1 MNQESVCCGWL
12 EDSKND
18 GMLLSPTEA
27 LILMA
32 RVHMAA
38 FVLILLAMSV
48 PLQHSFGS
56 TRTLDFSLFPDGSTH
71 VTYSLESDPFLPDT
85 EVSLY
90 GDSFE
95 NLLVEDENGFLLTTQ
110 SENNILQVETLGSS
124 NILINYDTYSLISK
138 DGKIWSF
145 EVDSPV
151 EFNVIMPENS
161 VIVGMST
168 FPIDMGVES
177 DRTKILLPSGM
188 AEITYFLAVAES
200 SQVLPPVEE
209 TTVPRDGDDTMIY
222 AAVGGAIAAIA
233 VGGAIAMKM
242 RGKSKPVTTSAPQST
257 TTSVK
262 DEAVFDIEKAIDKP
276 DLREDDKEII
286 KFIHENGGSALE
298 SDLRKK
304 FLLPR
309 TTMWRAVKRLE
320 RHGLIEITKKDQ
332 QNLIKLTN
340 VEADNN
346 E

>member
-1 MNQESVCCGWL
+1 MNQESVYCGWL

-18 GMLLSPTEA
+18 GMLLSPTDA

-32 RVHMAA
+32 RVHVAA

-56 TRTLDFSLFPDGSTH
+56 TRTLDFFLFPDGSTH
-71 VTYSLESDPFLPDT
+71 VTYSLDSDPLLPDT

-90 GDSFE
+90 GDSLE
-95 NLLVEDENGFLLTTQ
+95 NLVAEDENGFLLSTQ
-110 SENNILQVETLGSS
+110 SEKNILQVETLGSS

-145 EVDSPV
+145 EIDSPV
-151 EFNVIMPENS
+151 EFNVVMPENS

-168 FPIDMGVES
+168 FPSDMNVDS
-177 DRTKILLPSGM
+177 DRTKILLPSGP
-188 AEITYFLAVAES
+188 AEITYFLAIAES
-200 SQVLPPVEE
+200 SQVLPPEE
-209 TTVPRDGDDTMIY
+209 TPVTADNDNSMMYVAGGV
-222 AAVGGAIAAIA
+222 AVAIAAIA
-233 VGGAIAMKM
+233 AIAIKMKN
-242 RGKSKPVTTSAPQST
+242 KPKQIVSVPQTTVVAERNEP
-257 TTSVK
+257 
-262 DEAVFDIEKAIDKP
+262 FNIEKVLEMP
-276 DLREDDKEII
+276 DLREDDKDII

-320 RHGLIEITKKDQ
+320 RHELIEITKKDQ

-340 VEADNN
+340 VETDKN

>member
-1 MNQESVCCGWL
+1 MNQESVYCGWL

-18 GMLLSPTEA
+18 GMLLSPTNA

-32 RVHMAA
+32 RVHVAA

-56 TRTLDFSLFPDGSTH
+56 TRTLDFFLFPDGSTH
-71 VTYSLESDPFLPDT
+71 VTYSLDSDPLLPDT

-90 GDSFE
+90 GDSLE
-95 NLLVEDENGFLLTTQ
+95 NLVAEDENGFLLSTQ
-110 SENNILQVETLGSS
+110 SEKNILQVETLGSS

-145 EVDSPV
+145 EIDSPV
-151 EFNVIMPENS
+151 EFNVVMPQNS

-168 FPIDMGVES
+168 FPIDMNVDS
-177 DRTKILLPSGM
+177 DRTKILLPSGP

-200 SQVLPPVEE
+200 SQVLPPEE
-209 TTVPRDGDDTMIY
+209 TPVTEGDDNSIMY
-222 AAVGGAIAAIA
+222 VAGGAAVAIAAIA
-233 VGGAIAMKM
+233 AIAIKMKN
-242 RGKSKPVTTSAPQST
+242 KPKQIVSASQT
-257 TTSVK
+257 
-262 DEAVFDIEKAIDKP
+262 AVIAEKNEPFSIEKVLEMP

-320 RHGLIEITKKDQ
+320 RHELIEITKKDQ

-340 VEADNN
+340 VETDKN

>member
-1 MNQESVCCGWL
+1 MNQESVYCGWL

-18 GMLLSPTEA
+18 GMLLSPTDA

-32 RVHMAA
+32 RVHVAA

-56 TRTLDFSLFPDGSTH
+56 TRTLDFFLFPDGSTH
-71 VTYSLESDPFLPDT
+71 VTYSLDSDPLLPDT

-90 GDSFE
+90 GDSLE
-95 NLLVEDENGFLLTTQ
+95 NLVAEDENGFLLTAEA
-110 SENNILQVETLGSS
+110 ENNILQVETLGSS

-145 EVDSPV
+145 EVNSPV
-151 EFNVIMPENS
+151 EFNVIMPQNS

-168 FPIDMGVES
+168 FPIDMGVE
-177 DRTKILLPSGM
+177 DERTKILLPSGM

-209 TTVPRDGDDTMIY
+209 TPVTQEQDNMVVY
-222 AAVGGAIAAIA
+222 AIGVALAAIA
-233 VGGAIAMKM
+233 IGGAVAMKM
-242 RGKSKPVTTSAPQST
+242 RGKSKTVISTLTQT
-257 TTSVK
+257 TTTTTVK
-262 DEAVFDIEKAIDKP
+262 EAEPFNIEKVMDKP

-286 KFIHENGGSALE
+286 KFIHENGNSALE

-320 RHGLIEITKKDQ
+320 RHGLVEITKKDQ

-340 VEADNN
+340 VEDNN
-346 E
+346 NE

>member
-95 NLLVEDENGFLLTTQ
+95 NLVVQDENGFLLTTQ

-209 TTVPRDGDDTMIY
+209 TSVTQDDDNTMVY
-222 AAVGGAIAAIA
+222 AVGGAIVAVI

-242 RGKSKPVTTSAPQST
+242 RGKAKPTITTSSQST
-257 TTSVK
+257 MTAAKEES
-262 DEAVFDIEKAIDKP
+262 FDIGKAMEKP

-340 VEADNN
+340 TETDNN

>member
-1 MNQESVCCGWL
+1 MNQESVYCGWL

-18 GMLLSPTEA
+18 GMLLSPTDA

-32 RVHMAA
+32 RVHVAA

-56 TRTLDFSLFPDGSTH
+56 TRTLDFFLFPDGSTH
-71 VTYSLESDPFLPDT
+71 VTYSLDSDPLLPDT

-90 GDSFE
+90 GDSLE
-95 NLLVEDENGFLLTTQ
+95 NLVAEDENGFLLSTQ
-110 SENNILQVETLGSS
+110 SEKNILQVETLGSS

-145 EVDSPV
+145 EIDSPV
-151 EFNVIMPENS
+151 EFNVVMPENS

-168 FPIDMGVES
+168 FPIDMNVDS
-177 DRTKILLPSGM
+177 DRTKILLPSGP

-200 SQVLPPVEE
+200 SQVLPPAE
-209 TTVPRDGDDTMIY
+209 TPVTADNDNSMMYVAGG
-222 AAVGGAIAAIA
+222 AAVAIAAIA
-233 VGGAIAMKM
+233 AIAIKMKN
-242 RGKSKPVTTSAPQST
+242 KPKQVVSASQTTVVAERNEP
-257 TTSVK
+257 
-262 DEAVFDIEKAIDKP
+262 FNIEKVLEMP
-276 DLREDDKEII
+276 DLREDDKDII

-320 RHGLIEITKKDQ
+320 RHELIEITKKDQ

-340 VEADNN
+340 VETDKN

>member
-1 MNQESVCCGWL
+1 
-12 EDSKND
+12 
-18 GMLLSPTEA
+18 
-27 LILMA
+27 
-32 RVHMAA
+32 
-38 FVLILLAMSV
+38 MSV

-56 TRTLDFSLFPDGSTH
+56 NRTLDFFLFPDGSTH
-71 VTYSLESDPFLPDT
+71 VTYSLESDPFLPDS

-90 GDSFE
+90 GNSFE
-95 NLLVEDENGFLLTTQ
+95 NLVAEDENGFPLTTQ
-110 SENNILQVETLGSS
+110 SEKNILQVETLGSS

-145 EVDSPV
+145 EIDSPV
-151 EFNVIMPENS
+151 EFNVIMPQNS

-168 FPIDMGVES
+168 FPIDMNVDS
-177 DRTKILLPSGM
+177 DRTKILLPSGV

-200 SQVLPPVEE
+200 SQILPPTETPAEE
-209 TTVPRDGDDTMIY
+209 NDNSITYVIGGATVAI
-222 AAVGGAIAAIA
+222 VAIAAIA
-233 VGGAIAMKM
+233 IKM
-242 RGKSKPVTTSAPQST
+242 RNKPKQTISSSQTTVLEKNEP
-257 TTSVK
+257 
-262 DEAVFDIEKAIDKP
+262 FNIEKVLKMP

-286 KFIHENGGSALE
+286 KFIHENSGSALE

-320 RHGLIEITKKDQ
+320 RYGLIEITKKDQ

>member
-1 MNQESVCCGWL
+1 MTQESVCCGWL

-18 GMLLSPTEA
+18 GMLLSPTDA

-32 RVHMAA
+32 RVPIVA

-56 TRTLDFSLFPDGSTH
+56 NRTLDFSLFPDGSTH

-85 EVSLY
+85 EIPLFGNSI
-90 GDSFE
+90 E
-95 NLLVEDENGFLLTTQ
+95 NLVVEDENGFLLSAQ
-110 SENNILQVETLGSS
+110 SENNLLQVETLGSS

-151 EFNVIMPENS
+151 EINVKMPENS

-168 FPIDMGVES
+168 FPIDMNVDS
-177 DRTKILLPSGM
+177 DRTTILLPSGP
-188 AEITYFLAVAES
+188 AEITYFLSVAES
-200 SQVLPPVEE
+200 SQILPSEE
-209 TTVPRDGDDTMIY
+209 VTQGDDNSILY
-222 AAVGGAIAAIA
+222 VAGGAVAAAAIAAIA
-233 VGGAIAMKM
+233 IKM
-242 RGKSKPVTTSAPQST
+242 RARPRQTIPSTQTVTMEEQEP
-257 TTSVK
+257 
-262 DEAVFDIEKAIDKP
+262 FNIEKVLEMP
-276 DLREDDKEII
+276 DLREDDKDII
-286 KFIHENGGSALE
+286 KFIHENGGSVLE

-320 RHGLIEITKKDQ
+320 RHSLIEITKKDQ

-340 VEADNN
+340 VEVKSD

>member
-1 MNQESVCCGWL
+1 MTQESVCCGWL

-18 GMLLSPTEA
+18 GMLLSPTDA

-32 RVHMAA
+32 RVPIVA

-56 TRTLDFSLFPDGSTH
+56 NRTLDFSLFPDGSTH

-85 EVSLY
+85 EVSLF
-90 GDSFE
+90 GDSIE
-95 NLLVEDENGFLLTTQ
+95 NLVVEDENGFLLSAQ
-110 SENNILQVETLGSS
+110 SENNLLQVETLGSS

-145 EVDSPV
+145 EIDSPV
-151 EFNVIMPENS
+151 EINVKMPENS

-168 FPIDMGVES
+168 FPIDMNVDS
-177 DRTKILLPSGM
+177 DRTTILLPSGS
-188 AEITYFLAVAES
+188 AEITYFLTVAES
-200 SQVLPPVEE
+200 SQILPPEE
-209 TTVPRDGDDTMIY
+209 VTQGDDNSILY
-222 AAVGGAIAAIA
+222 VAGGAAAAAVIAAIA
-233 VGGAIAMKM
+233 IKM
-242 RGKSKPVTTSAPQST
+242 RARPKTVSST
-257 TTSVK
+257 QTASM
-262 DEAVFDIEKAIDKP
+262 EEPEQFNIEKVLEMP
-276 DLREDDKEII
+276 DLREDDKDII
-286 KFIHENGGSALE
+286 KFIHENGGNALE

-320 RHGLIEITKKDQ
+320 RHSLIEITKKDQ

-340 VEADNN
+340 VEVKSD

>member
-1 MNQESVCCGWL
+1 MNQESVYCGWL

-18 GMLLSPTEA
+18 GMLLSPTDA

-32 RVHMAA
+32 RVHVAA

-56 TRTLDFSLFPDGSTH
+56 ARTLDFFLFPDGSTH

-85 EVSLY
+85 EVALY
-90 GDSFE
+90 GDSLE
-95 NLLVEDENGFLLTTQ
+95 NLVAEDENGFLLSTQ
-110 SENNILQVETLGSS
+110 SEKNILQVETLGSS

-145 EVDSPV
+145 EIDSPV
-151 EFNVIMPENS
+151 EFNVVMPQNS

-168 FPIDMGVES
+168 FPIDMNVDS
-177 DRTKILLPSGM
+177 DRTKILLPSGP

-200 SQVLPPVEE
+200 SQVLPPEE
-209 TTVPRDGDDTMIY
+209 TPVTTSDDNSIIY
-222 AAVGGAIAAIA
+222 AAGGAAVVIAAIAAIA
-233 VGGAIAMKM
+233 IKMKNKPKQIVSAQQTTVIAEKNEPFNI
-242 RGKSKPVTTSAPQST
+242 GKVL
-257 TTSVK
+257 
-262 DEAVFDIEKAIDKP
+262 EMP

-320 RHGLIEITKKDQ
+320 RHELIEITKKDQ
-332 QNLIKLTN
+332 QNLIKLRN
-340 VEADNN
+340 VETDKN

>member
-1 MNQESVCCGWL
+1 
-12 EDSKND
+12 
-18 GMLLSPTEA
+18 
-27 LILMA
+27 MA
-32 RVHMAA
+32 RVPIVA

-56 TRTLDFSLFPDGSTH
+56 NRTLDFSLFPDGSTH

-95 NLLVEDENGFLLTTQ
+95 NLVVQDENEFLLTTQ
-110 SENNILQVETLGSS
+110 YENNILQVETLWSS

-151 EFNVIMPENS
+151 EFNVVMPQNS

-200 SQVLPPVEE
+200 SQVLPSTEE
-209 TTVPRDGDDTMIY
+209 ITVPQDGDDTMVY
-222 AAVGGAIAAIA
+222 AAVGGAIGAIA
-233 VGGAIAMKM
+233 VGGAVAMKM
-242 RGKSKPVTTSAPQST
+242 
-257 TTSVK
+257 
-262 DEAVFDIEKAIDKP
+262 
-276 DLREDDKEII
+276 
-286 KFIHENGGSALE
+286 
-298 SDLRKK
+298 
-304 FLLPR
+304 
-309 TTMWRAVKRLE
+309 
-320 RHGLIEITKKDQ
+320 
-332 QNLIKLTN
+332 
-340 VEADNN
+340 
-346 E
+346 

>member
-18 GMLLSPTEA
+18 GMLLSPTDA

-32 RVHMAA
+32 RVHVAA
-38 FVLILLAMSV
+38 LVLILLAMSV

-56 TRTLDFSLFPDGSTH
+56 TRTLDFFLFPDGSTH
-71 VTYSLESDPFLPDT
+71 VTYFLESDPLLPDT
-85 EVSLY
+85 IVPLY

-95 NLLVEDENGFLLTTQ
+95 NLLVEDENGFPLTTQ
-110 SENNILQVETLGSS
+110 SPIENEILDVETLGSS

-145 EVDSPV
+145 EMDSPV
-151 EFNVIMPENS
+151 EFTVIMPKNS

-168 FPIDMGVES
+168 IPMDMNVDSE
-177 DRTKILLPSGM
+177 RTNILLPSGP
-188 AEITYFLAVAES
+188 AEISYFLAVAES
-200 SQVLPPVEE
+200 SQILIPEE
-209 TTVPRDGDDTMIY
+209 SIQENDNSILYVAGGVVA
-222 AAVGGAIAAIA
+222 AAVIAAIA
-233 VGGAIAMKM
+233 IKM
-242 RGKSKPVTTSAPQST
+242 RSKPKQVISSPQLET
-257 TTSVK
+257 L
-262 DEAVFDIEKAIDKP
+262 EKTETISLEKVLEMP
-276 DLREDDKEII
+276 DLREDDKDIV
-286 KFIHENGGSALE
+286 KFIHESGGNVME

-340 VEADNN
+340 VEVKSD

>member
-1 MNQESVCCGWL
+1 MNQESVYCGWL

-18 GMLLSPTEA
+18 GMLLSPTDA

-32 RVHMAA
+32 RVHVAA

-56 TRTLDFSLFPDGSTH
+56 TRTLDFFLFPDGSTH
-71 VTYSLESDPFLPDT
+71 VTYSLDSDPLLPDT

-90 GDSFE
+90 GDSLE
-95 NLLVEDENGFLLTTQ
+95 NLVAEDENGFLLSTQ
-110 SENNILQVETLGSS
+110 SEKNILQVETLGSS

-145 EVDSPV
+145 EIDSPV
-151 EFNVIMPENS
+151 EFHVVMPENS

-168 FPIDMGVES
+168 FPIDMNVDS
-177 DRTKILLPSGM
+177 DRTKILLPSGP

-200 SQVLPPVEE
+200 SQVLPPEE
-209 TTVPRDGDDTMIY
+209 TPQTEDNDNSMMYVAGGV
-222 AAVGGAIAAIA
+222 AVAIAAIA
-233 VGGAIAMKM
+233 AIAIKMKN
-242 RGKSKPVTTSAPQST
+242 KPKQIVSAPQT
-257 TTSVK
+257 TVVA
-262 DEAVFDIEKAIDKP
+262 ERNEPFNIEKVLEMP
-276 DLREDDKEII
+276 DLREDDKDII

-320 RHGLIEITKKDQ
+320 RHELIEITKKDQ

-340 VEADNN
+340 VETDKN

>member
-1 MNQESVCCGWL
+1 MNQESVYCGWL

-18 GMLLSPTEA
+18 GMLLSPTDA

-32 RVHMAA
+32 RVHVAA

-56 TRTLDFSLFPDGSTH
+56 TRTLDFFLFPDGSTH
-71 VTYSLESDPFLPDT
+71 VTYSLDSDPLLPDT

-90 GDSFE
+90 GDSLE
-95 NLLVEDENGFLLTTQ
+95 NLVAEDENGFLLSTQ
-110 SENNILQVETLGSS
+110 SEKNILQVETLGSS

-145 EVDSPV
+145 EIDSPV
-151 EFNVIMPENS
+151 EFNVVMPENS

-168 FPIDMGVES
+168 FPIDMNVDS
-177 DRTKILLPSGM
+177 DRTKILLPSGP

-200 SQVLPPVEE
+200 SQVLPPEE
-209 TTVPRDGDDTMIY
+209 TPVTADNDNSMMYLAGGV
-222 AAVGGAIAAIA
+222 AVAIAAIA
-233 VGGAIAMKM
+233 AIAIKMKN
-242 RGKSKPVTTSAPQST
+242 KPKQIVSAPQT
-257 TTSVK
+257 TVVA
-262 DEAVFDIEKAIDKP
+262 ERNEPFNIEKVLEMP
-276 DLREDDKEII
+276 DLREDDKDII

-320 RHGLIEITKKDQ
+320 RHELIEITKKDQ

-340 VEADNN
+340 VETDKN

>member
-1 MNQESVCCGWL
+1 MNQESVYCGWL

-32 RVHMAA
+32 RVPLAV

-48 PLQHSFGS
+48 PLQNSFGS
-56 TRTLDFSLFPDGSTH
+56 NRTLDLFLFPDGSTH

-90 GDSFE
+90 GDSVE
-95 NLLVEDENGFLLTTQ
+95 NLVVEDENGFPLTTQ
-110 SENNILQVETLGSS
+110 SENNTLDVETLGSS

-145 EVDSPV
+145 EIDSPV
-151 EFNVIMPENS
+151 EFNVIMPQNS

-168 FPIDMGVES
+168 FPIDMDVTS
-177 DRTKILLPSGM
+177 DRTKLLLPSGM

-200 SQVLPPVEE
+200 SQVLPPEE
-209 TTVPRDGDDTMIY
+209 NTTTENNTSMIY
-222 AAVGGAIAAIA
+222 VAGGVAAIAIIAAIA
-233 VGGAIAMKM
+233 IKMKN
-242 RGKSKPVTTSAPQST
+242 KPKQIITSSQTTETLENDKA
-257 TTSVK
+257 
-262 DEAVFDIEKAIDKP
+262 FNIEKVLEMP

-320 RHGLIEITKKDQ
+320 RYELVEITKKDQ

-340 VEADNN
+340 VEIDKN

>member
-1 MNQESVCCGWL
+1 MNQESVSCGWL

-56 TRTLDFSLFPDGSTH
+56 TRTLDFFLFPDGSTH

-85 EVSLY
+85 EVLLY
-90 GDSFE
+90 GDSLE
-95 NLLVEDENGFLLTTQ
+95 NLVAEDENGFLLTTEA
-110 SENNILQVETLGSS
+110 ENNILQVETLGSS

-151 EFNVIMPENS
+151 EFNVVMPQNS

-168 FPIDMGVES
+168 FPIDMGVEA

-200 SQVLPPVEE
+200 SQILPPAEE
-209 TTVPRDGDDTMIY
+209 TPVTEDDNSIMYVT
-222 AAVGGAIAAIA
+222 GGVVAIAAIA
-233 VGGAIAMKM
+233 AIAFKM
-242 RGKSKPVTTSAPQST
+242 RTKPKQIITSPQ
-257 TTSVK
+257 TSVVVEK
-262 DEAVFDIEKAIDKP
+262 NEPFNIEKIMEKP
-276 DLREDDKEII
+276 DLRDDDKEII

-320 RHGLIEITKKDQ
+320 RHDLIEITKKDQ

-340 VEADNN
+340 VEVENN

>member
-1 MNQESVCCGWL
+1 MNQESVYCGWL

-18 GMLLSPTEA
+18 GMLLSPTDA

-32 RVHMAA
+32 RVHVAA

-56 TRTLDFSLFPDGSTH
+56 TRTLDFFLFPDGSTH
-71 VTYSLESDPFLPDT
+71 VTYSLDSDPLLPDA

-90 GDSFE
+90 GDSLE
-95 NLLVEDENGFLLTTQ
+95 NLVAEDENGFLLSTQ
-110 SENNILQVETLGSS
+110 SEKNILQVETLGSS
-124 NILINYDTYSLISK
+124 SILINYDTYSLISK

-145 EVDSPV
+145 EIDSPV
-151 EFNVIMPENS
+151 EFNVVMPENS

-168 FPIDMGVES
+168 FPIDMNVDS
-177 DRTKILLPSGM
+177 DRTKILLPSGP

-200 SQVLPPVEE
+200 SQVLPPEE
-209 TTVPRDGDDTMIY
+209 TPVTADNDNSMMYVAGG
-222 AAVGGAIAAIA
+222 AAVAIAAIA
-233 VGGAIAMKM
+233 AIAIKMKN
-242 RGKSKPVTTSAPQST
+242 KPKQIVSVPQTTVVAERNEP
-257 TTSVK
+257 
-262 DEAVFDIEKAIDKP
+262 FNIEKVLEMP
-276 DLREDDKEII
+276 DLREDDKDII

-320 RHGLIEITKKDQ
+320 RHELIEITKKDQ

-340 VEADNN
+340 VETDKN

>member
-1 MNQESVCCGWL
+1 MTQGSVCCGWL

-18 GMLLSPTEA
+18 GMLLSPTDA

-32 RVHMAA
+32 RVPIAVL
-38 FVLILLAMSV
+38 VLILLAMSV

-85 EVSLY
+85 QVSLY
-90 GDSFE
+90 GDSIE
-95 NLLVEDENGFLLTTQ
+95 NLVLLDENGLPLSAQ
-110 SENNILQVETLGSS
+110 SENNVLQVETLGSS
-124 NILINYDTYSLISK
+124 SILINYDTYSLISK

-145 EVDSPV
+145 SVDAPV
-151 EFNVIMPENS
+151 EFHVTMPQNS

-168 FPIDMGVES
+168 FPIDMNVDSE
-177 DRTKILLPSGM
+177 RAKIFLPSGP
-188 AEITYFLAVAES
+188 AEITYFLSVAES
-200 SQVLPPVEE
+200 SQPITTNEE
-209 TTVPRDGDDTMIY
+209 PASQDDNSMIY
-222 AAVGGAIAAIA
+222 AVGGAIAAVVIG
-233 VGGAIAMKM
+233 VAIAAKM
-242 RGKSKPVTTSAPQST
+242 RSKPKTIISSPQTRVT
-257 TTSVK
+257 V
-262 DEAVFDIEKAIDKP
+262 EKEEPFNLEKVQAMP

-286 KFIHENGGSALE
+286 TFIHENGGSVLE

-320 RHGLIEITKKDQ
+320 RYGLIEISKKDQ

-340 VEADNN
+340 VEENN
-346 E
+346 YE

>member
-1 MNQESVCCGWL
+1 MNQESVYCGWL

-18 GMLLSPTEA
+18 GMLLSPTDA

-32 RVHMAA
+32 RVHVAA

-56 TRTLDFSLFPDGSTH
+56 TRTLDFFLFPDGSTH
-71 VTYSLESDPFLPDT
+71 VTYSLDSDPLLPDT

-90 GDSFE
+90 GDSLE
-95 NLLVEDENGFLLTTQ
+95 NLVAEDENGFLLSTQ
-110 SENNILQVETLGSS
+110 SEKNILQVETLGSS

-145 EVDSPV
+145 EIDSPV
-151 EFNVIMPENS
+151 EFNVVMPENS

-168 FPIDMGVES
+168 FPIDMNVDS
-177 DRTKILLPSGM
+177 DRTKILLPSGP

-200 SQVLPPVEE
+200 SQVLPPEE
-209 TTVPRDGDDTMIY
+209 TPQTEDNDNSMMYVAGG
-222 AAVGGAIAAIA
+222 AAVAIAAIA
-233 VGGAIAMKM
+233 AIAIKMKN
-242 RGKSKPVTTSAPQST
+242 KPKQIVSTSQTTVVAESNEP
-257 TTSVK
+257 
-262 DEAVFDIEKAIDKP
+262 FNIEKVLEMP
-276 DLREDDKEII
+276 DLREDDKDII

-320 RHGLIEITKKDQ
+320 RHELIEITKKDQ

-340 VEADNN
+340 VETDKN

>member
-1 MNQESVCCGWL
+1 MNQESVYCGWL

-18 GMLLSPTEA
+18 GMLLSPTDA

-32 RVHMAA
+32 RVHVAA

-56 TRTLDFSLFPDGSTH
+56 ARTLDFFLFPDGSTH
-71 VTYSLESDPFLPDT
+71 VTYSLESDPFLPDA
-85 EVSLY
+85 EVALY
-90 GDSFE
+90 GDSLE
-95 NLLVEDENGFLLTTQ
+95 NLVAEDENGFLLSTQ
-110 SENNILQVETLGSS
+110 SEKNILQVETLGSS

-145 EVDSPV
+145 EIDSPV
-151 EFNVIMPENS
+151 EFNVVMPQNS

-168 FPIDMGVES
+168 FPIDMNVDS
-177 DRTKILLPSGM
+177 DRTKILLPSGP

-200 SQVLPPVEE
+200 SQVLPPEE
-209 TTVPRDGDDTMIY
+209 TPVTTGDDNSMIY
-222 AAVGGAIAAIA
+222 AAGGAAVVIAVIAAIA
-233 VGGAIAMKM
+233 IKMKNKPKQIVSAQQTTVIAEKNE
-242 RGKSKPVTTSAPQST
+242 P
-257 TTSVK
+257 
-262 DEAVFDIEKAIDKP
+262 FNIEKVLEMP

-320 RHGLIEITKKDQ
+320 RHELIEITKKDQ

-340 VEADNN
+340 VETDKN

>member
-1 MNQESVCCGWL
+1 MNQESVYCGWL

-18 GMLLSPTEA
+18 GMLLSPTDA

-32 RVHMAA
+32 RVHVAA

-56 TRTLDFSLFPDGSTH
+56 TRTLDFFLFPDGSTH
-71 VTYSLESDPFLPDT
+71 VTYSLDSDPLLPDT

-90 GDSFE
+90 GDSLE
-95 NLLVEDENGFLLTTQ
+95 NLVAEDENGFLLSTQ
-110 SENNILQVETLGSS
+110 SEKNILQVETLGSS
-124 NILINYDTYSLISK
+124 SILINYDTYSLISK

-145 EVDSPV
+145 EIDSPV
-151 EFNVIMPENS
+151 EFNVVMPENS

-168 FPIDMGVES
+168 FPIDMNVDS
-177 DRTKILLPSGM
+177 NRTKILLPSGP

-200 SQVLPPVEE
+200 SQVLPPEE
-209 TTVPRDGDDTMIY
+209 TPQTEDNDNSMMYVAGG
-222 AAVGGAIAAIA
+222 AAVAIAAIA
-233 VGGAIAMKM
+233 AIAIKMKN
-242 RGKSKPVTTSAPQST
+242 KPKQIVSAPQT
-257 TTSVK
+257 TVVA
-262 DEAVFDIEKAIDKP
+262 ERNEPFNIEKVLEMP
-276 DLREDDKEII
+276 DLREDDKDII

-320 RHGLIEITKKDQ
+320 RHELIEITKKDQ

-340 VEADNN
+340 VETDKN

>member
-1 MNQESVCCGWL
+1 MNQESACCGWL

-32 RVHMAA
+32 RVPLAV

-56 TRTLDFSLFPDGSTH
+56 SRTLDFSLFPDGSTH

-85 EVSLY
+85 KVSLY
-90 GDSFE
+90 GASLE
-95 NLLVEDENGFLLTTQ
+95 NLVVEDENGFPLSTQ

-145 EVDSPV
+145 EIDSPV
-151 EFNVIMPENS
+151 EFNVIMPKNS

-168 FPIDMGVES
+168 FPIDMNVDS
-177 DRTKILLPSGM
+177 DRTNILLPSGV

-200 SQVLPPVEE
+200 SQILPSEE
-209 TTVPRDGDDTMIY
+209 TSVTKDDNSMMYI
-222 AAVGGAIAAIA
+222 AGGAIVAVTAIVAIA
-233 VGGAIAMKM
+233 IKMKN
-242 RGKSKPVTTSAPQST
+242 KPKQIVST
-257 TTSVK
+257 YQNPVLEK
-262 DEAVFDIEKAIDKP
+262 NEPFNIEKVLEMP

-320 RHGLIEITKKDQ
+320 RHELIEITKKDL

-340 VEADNN
+340 VETDKN

>member
-1 MNQESVCCGWL
+1 MNQESVYCGWL

-18 GMLLSPTEA
+18 GMLLSPTDA

-32 RVHMAA
+32 RVHVAA

-56 TRTLDFSLFPDGSTH
+56 TRTLDFFLFPDGSTH
-71 VTYSLESDPFLPDT
+71 VTYSLDSDPLLPDT
-85 EVSLY
+85 EVALY
-90 GDSFE
+90 GDSLE
-95 NLLVEDENGFLLTTQ
+95 NLVAEDENGFLLSTQ
-110 SENNILQVETLGSS
+110 SEKNILQVETLGSS

-145 EVDSPV
+145 EIDSPV
-151 EFNVIMPENS
+151 EFNVVMPENS

-168 FPIDMGVES
+168 FPIDMNVDS
-177 DRTKILLPSGM
+177 DRTKILLPSVP

-200 SQVLPPVEE
+200 SRVLPPEE
-209 TTVPRDGDDTMIY
+209 TPVTADNDNSMMYVAGGV
-222 AAVGGAIAAIA
+222 AVAIAAIA
-233 VGGAIAMKM
+233 AIAIKMKN
-242 RGKSKPVTTSAPQST
+242 KPKQIVSAPQT
-257 TTSVK
+257 TVVA
-262 DEAVFDIEKAIDKP
+262 ERNEPFNIEKVLEMP
-276 DLREDDKEII
+276 DLREDDKDII

-320 RHGLIEITKKDQ
+320 RHELIEITKKDQ

-340 VEADNN
+340 VETDKN

>member
-18 GMLLSPTEA
+18 GMLLSPTDA

-32 RVHMAA
+32 RVHVAA
-38 FVLILLAMSV
+38 LVLILLAMSV

-56 TRTLDFSLFPDGSTH
+56 TRTLDFFLFPDGSTH
-71 VTYSLESDPFLPDT
+71 VTYFLESDPLLPDT
-85 EVSLY
+85 IVPLY
-90 GDSFE
+90 GNSFE
-95 NLLVEDENGFLLTTQ
+95 NLLVEDENGFPLTTQ
-110 SENNILQVETLGSS
+110 SPIENEILDVETLGSS

-145 EVDSPV
+145 EMDSPV
-151 EFNVIMPENS
+151 EFTVTMPKNS

-168 FPIDMGVES
+168 IPMSMNVDSE
-177 DRTKILLPSGM
+177 RTNILLPSGS

-200 SQVLPPVEE
+200 SQVLIPEE
-209 TTVPRDGDDTMIY
+209 SIQENDNSILYVAGGVVA
-222 AAVGGAIAAIA
+222 AAVIAAIA
-233 VGGAIAMKM
+233 IKM
-242 RGKSKPVTTSAPQST
+242 RSKPKQAISSPQLET
-257 TTSVK
+257 L
-262 DEAVFDIEKAIDKP
+262 EKTETISLEKVLEMP
-276 DLREDDKEII
+276 DLREDDKDIV
-286 KFIHENGGSALE
+286 KFIHENGGNVME

-340 VEADNN
+340 VEAKSD

>member
-1 MNQESVCCGWL
+1 MNQESACCGWL

-32 RVHMAA
+32 RVPLAV

-56 TRTLDFSLFPDGSTH
+56 TRTLDFFLFPDGSTH

-90 GDSFE
+90 GDSVE
-95 NLLVEDENGFLLTTQ
+95 NLVAEDENGFPLTTQ
-110 SENNILQVETLGSS
+110 SKKNILQVETLGSS

-145 EVDSPV
+145 EIDSPV
-151 EFNVIMPENS
+151 EFNVVMPQNS

-168 FPIDMGVES
+168 FPIDMNVDSE
-177 DRTKILLPSGM
+177 RTKILLPSGI

-200 SQVLPPVEE
+200 SQILPNEE
-209 TTVPRDGDDTMIY
+209 TPTSEGDNSMMY
-222 AAVGGAIAAIA
+222 VAGGVILTIA
-233 VGGAIAMKM
+233 VIAIIAVKMKN
-242 RGKSKPVTTSAPQST
+242 KPKQIISSSQTTVLEKNEP
-257 TTSVK
+257 
-262 DEAVFDIEKAIDKP
+262 FNIEKVLEMP

-320 RHGLIEITKKDQ
+320 RRELIEITKKDL

-340 VEADNN
+340 VETDKN

>member
-1 MNQESVCCGWL
+1 MNQESVYCGWL

-18 GMLLSPTEA
+18 GMLLSPTDA

-32 RVHMAA
+32 RVHVAA

-56 TRTLDFSLFPDGSTH
+56 TRTLDFFLFPDGSTH
-71 VTYSLESDPFLPDT
+71 VTYSLDSDPLLPDT

-90 GDSFE
+90 GDSLE
-95 NLLVEDENGFLLTTQ
+95 NLVAEDENGFLLSTQ
-110 SENNILQVETLGSS
+110 SEKNILQVETLGSS

-145 EVDSPV
+145 EIDSPV
-151 EFNVIMPENS
+151 EFNVVMPENS

-168 FPIDMGVES
+168 FPIDMNVDS
-177 DRTKILLPSGM
+177 DRTKILLPSGP

-200 SQVLPPVEE
+200 SQVLPPEE
-209 TTVPRDGDDTMIY
+209 TPVTADNDNSMMYVAGG
-222 AAVGGAIAAIA
+222 AAVAIAAIA
-233 VGGAIAMKM
+233 AITIKMKN
-242 RGKSKPVTTSAPQST
+242 KPKQIVSVPQTTVVAERNEP
-257 TTSVK
+257 
-262 DEAVFDIEKAIDKP
+262 FNIEKVLEMP
-276 DLREDDKEII
+276 DLREDDKDII

-320 RHGLIEITKKDQ
+320 RHELIEITKKDQ

-340 VEADNN
+340 VENDKN

>member
-1 MNQESVCCGWL
+1 MNQESVYCGWL

-18 GMLLSPTEA
+18 GMLLSPTDA

-32 RVHMAA
+32 RVHVAA

-56 TRTLDFSLFPDGSTH
+56 ARTLDFFLFPDGSTH
-71 VTYSLESDPFLPDT
+71 VTYSLESDPLLPDT
-85 EVSLY
+85 EVALY
-90 GDSFE
+90 GDSLE
-95 NLLVEDENGFLLTTQ
+95 NLVAEDENGFLLSTQ
-110 SENNILQVETLGSS
+110 SEKNILQVETLGSS

-145 EVDSPV
+145 EIDSPV
-151 EFNVIMPENS
+151 EFNVVMPENS

-168 FPIDMGVES
+168 FPIDMNVDS
-177 DRTKILLPSGM
+177 DRTKILLPSGP

-200 SQVLPPVEE
+200 SQVLPPEE
-209 TTVPRDGDDTMIY
+209 PPVTTGDDNSVMY
-222 AAVGGAIAAIA
+222 AAGGAAVVIAAIAAIA
-233 VGGAIAMKM
+233 IKMKNKPKQIVSAQQTTVIAEKTE
-242 RGKSKPVTTSAPQST
+242 P
-257 TTSVK
+257 
-262 DEAVFDIEKAIDKP
+262 FNIEKVLEMP

-320 RHGLIEITKKDQ
+320 RHELIEITKKDQ
-332 QNLIKLTN
+332 QNLIKLRN
-340 VEADNN
+340 VETDKN

>member
-1 MNQESVCCGWL
+1 MIQESVCCGWL

-18 GMLLSPTEA
+18 GMLLSPTDA

-32 RVHMAA
+32 RVPIAVL
-38 FVLILLAMSV
+38 VLILLAMSV

-71 VTYSLESDPFLPDT
+71 VTYSLKSDPLLPDT
-85 EVSLY
+85 DVSLY
-90 GDSFE
+90 GDSIE
-95 NLLVEDENGFLLTTQ
+95 NLVVEDENGFPLSAQ
-110 SENNILQVETLGSS
+110 SKNTVLQIETLGSS

-151 EFNVIMPENS
+151 EFHVTMPQNS

-168 FPIDMGVES
+168 FPIDMNVDS
-177 DRTKILLPSGM
+177 DRTKILLPSGT
-188 AEITYFLAVAES
+188 AEITYFLSVAES
-200 SQVLPPVEE
+200 SQVVPSSVE
-209 TTVPRDGDDTMIY
+209 TSPDDNSIIY
-222 AAVGGAIAAIA
+222 AAGAVIAITAIAA
-233 VGGAIAMKM
+233 VAIKM
-242 RGKSKPVTTSAPQST
+242 RSKSKLTVASTQGTVTL
-257 TTSVK
+257 
-262 DEAVFDIEKAIDKP
+262 EKTEPFNMEKVLEMP

-286 KFIHENGGSALE
+286 QFIHENGDSALE

-320 RHGLIEITKKDQ
+320 RYGLIEITKKDQ

-340 VEADNN
+340 VEENKN

>member
-1 MNQESVCCGWL
+1 MNQESACCGWL

-32 RVHMAA
+32 RVPLAV

-56 TRTLDFSLFPDGSTH
+56 TRTLDFFLFPDGSTH
-71 VTYSLESDPFLPDT
+71 VTYSLESDPLLPDT

-90 GDSFE
+90 GDSVE
-95 NLLVEDENGFLLTTQ
+95 NLVAEDENGFPLTTQ
-110 SENNILQVETLGSS
+110 SEKNILQVETLGSS

-145 EVDSPV
+145 EINSPV
-151 EFNVIMPENS
+151 EFNVVMPENS

-168 FPIDMGVES
+168 FPIDMNVDS

-200 SQVLPPVEE
+200 SQVLPTEE
-209 TTVPRDGDDTMIY
+209 TPASEGDNSMMY
-222 AAVGGAIAAIA
+222 VAGGAAVAIAAIA
-233 VGGAIAMKM
+233 AIALKMKN
-242 RGKSKPVTTSAPQST
+242 KPKQIVSTSQTTVLEKNEP
-257 TTSVK
+257 
-262 DEAVFDIEKAIDKP
+262 FNIEKVLEMP

-320 RHGLIEITKKDQ
+320 RYELIEITKKDL
-332 QNLIKLTN
+332 QNLIKLRN
-340 VEADNN
+340 VEDNKN

>member
-1 MNQESVCCGWL
+1 MNQESVYCGWL

-18 GMLLSPTEA
+18 GMLLSPTDA

-32 RVHMAA
+32 RVHVAA

-56 TRTLDFSLFPDGSTH
+56 TRTLDFFLFPDGSTH
-71 VTYSLESDPFLPDT
+71 VTYSLDSDPLLPDT

-90 GDSFE
+90 GDSLE
-95 NLLVEDENGFLLTTQ
+95 NLVAEDENGFLLSTQ
-110 SENNILQVETLGSS
+110 SEKNILQVETLGSS
-124 NILINYDTYSLISK
+124 SILINYDTYSLISK

-145 EVDSPV
+145 EINSPI
-151 EFNVIMPENS
+151 EFNVVMPENS

-168 FPIDMGVES
+168 FPIDMNVDS
-177 DRTKILLPSGM
+177 DRTKILLPSGPP
-188 AEITYFLAVAES
+188 EITYFLAIAES
-200 SQVLPPVEE
+200 SQVLPPEE
-209 TTVPRDGDDTMIY
+209 TPVTADNDNSMMYVAGGV
-222 AAVGGAIAAIA
+222 AVAIAAIA
-233 VGGAIAMKM
+233 AIAIKMKN
-242 RGKSKPVTTSAPQST
+242 KPKQVVSASQTTVVAESNEP
-257 TTSVK
+257 
-262 DEAVFDIEKAIDKP
+262 FNIEKVLEMP
-276 DLREDDKEII
+276 DLREDDKDII

-320 RHGLIEITKKDQ
+320 RHELIEITKKDQ

-340 VEADNN
+340 VETDKN

>member
-1 MNQESVCCGWL
+1 MNQESVYCGWL

-18 GMLLSPTEA
+18 GMLLSPTDA

-32 RVHMAA
+32 RVHVAA

-56 TRTLDFSLFPDGSTH
+56 TRTLDFFLFPDGSTH
-71 VTYSLESDPFLPDT
+71 VTYSLDSDPLLPDT

-90 GDSFE
+90 GDSLE
-95 NLLVEDENGFLLTTQ
+95 NLVAEDENGFLLSTQ
-110 SENNILQVETLGSS
+110 SEKNILQVETLGSS
-124 NILINYDTYSLISK
+124 SILINYDTYSLISK

-145 EVDSPV
+145 EIDSPV
-151 EFNVIMPENS
+151 EFNVVMPENS

-168 FPIDMGVES
+168 FPIDMNVDS
-177 DRTKILLPSGM
+177 DRTKILLPSGP

-200 SQVLPPVEE
+200 SQVLPPEE
-209 TTVPRDGDDTMIY
+209 TPQTENNDNSMMYVAGG
-222 AAVGGAIAAIA
+222 AAVAIAAIA
-233 VGGAIAMKM
+233 AIAIKMKN
-242 RGKSKPVTTSAPQST
+242 KPKQVVSASQTTVIAERNEP
-257 TTSVK
+257 
-262 DEAVFDIEKAIDKP
+262 FNIEKVLEMP
-276 DLREDDKEII
+276 DLREDDKDII

-320 RHGLIEITKKDQ
+320 RHELIEITKKDQ

-340 VEADNN
+340 VETDKN

>member
-1 MNQESVCCGWL
+1 MNQESVYCGWL

-18 GMLLSPTEA
+18 GMLLSPTSA

-32 RVHMAA
+32 RVHVAA

-56 TRTLDFSLFPDGSTH
+56 TRTLDFFLFPDGSTH
-71 VTYSLESDPFLPDT
+71 VTYFLESDPLLPDT
-85 EVSLY
+85 IVPLY

-95 NLLVEDENGFLLTTQ
+95 NLLVEDENGFPLTTQ
-110 SENNILQVETLGSS
+110 SPIENEILDVETLGSS

-145 EVDSPV
+145 EMDSPV
-151 EFNVIMPENS
+151 EFTVTMPKNS

-168 FPIDMGVES
+168 IPMDMNVDFE
-177 DRTKILLPSGM
+177 RTKILLPSGP
-188 AEITYFLAVAES
+188 AEISYFLAVAES
-200 SQVLPPVEE
+200 SQVLIPEE
-209 TTVPRDGDDTMIY
+209 SIQENDNSILYV
-222 AAVGGAIAAIA
+222 AGGAIAAAVIA
-233 VGGAIAMKM
+233 AIAIKM
-242 RGKSKPVTTSAPQST
+242 RSKPKQVISSPHLETL
-257 TTSVK
+257 
-262 DEAVFDIEKAIDKP
+262 EKTETISLEKVLEMP
-276 DLREDDKEII
+276 DLREDDKDIV
-286 KFIHENGGSALE
+286 KFIHENGGNVME

-340 VEADNN
+340 VEVKSD